1 MSILKYEL
9 NIMRDPSVPF
19 IIGYNKQY
27 ITKFSPPNWHE
38 NIEILYIIK
47 GKGHIQYDAVKYEIS
62 QGDLIIVN
70 SEVIH
75 QITSDAPIYFHYLI
89 INRQFCA
96 ESGIPSTSLTF
107 QPLIRD
113 AQPISTFLRILETY
127 NHYVQT
133 SAFYEVAL
141 IRALLLELLYYLCKN
156 CLISGRDI
164 EQEKKNDAVRSA
176 ITYIRSHLSQPITV
190 EDLARHVGVSTYSL
204 ARGFKRTIGR
214 TIIDTILLLR
224 CAEAKHLIESGISVT
239 DAAHCCGFVSPSH
252 FTHTFKKY
260 YNALP
265 SHYLPKK
272 QEQTF
277 TG

>member
-1 MSILKYEL
+1 MIKLKYEL
-9 NIMRDPSVPF
+9 NVLQNPTVPF
-19 IIGYNKQY
+19 ILGYNKC
-27 ITKFSPPNWHE
+27 FSHFFPAPNWHE
-38 NIEILYIIK
+38 NIEVLYIIN
-47 GKGHIQYDAVKYEIS
+47 GNGHIQYDAVTYEIS

-75 QITSDAPIYFHYLI
+75 QLTSNAPIYFHYLI
-89 INRQFCA
+89 INQQFCA

-176 ITYIRSHLSQPITV
+176 ITYIRSHLSEPITV
-190 EDLARHVGVSTYSL
+190 EELARHASVSTYSL
-204 ARGFKRTIGR
+204 ARGFKKTIGR
-214 TIIDTILLLR
+214 TIIDTVLFLR
-224 CAEAKHLIESGISVT
+224 CAEAKNLIENGVSVT
-239 DAAHCCGFVSPSH
+239 EASQRCGFATPSH
-252 FTHTFKKY
+252 FTHTFKRY
-260 YNALP
+260 YQMPP
-265 SHYLPKK
+265 SHYSLKP
-272 QEQTF
+272 
-277 TG
+277 